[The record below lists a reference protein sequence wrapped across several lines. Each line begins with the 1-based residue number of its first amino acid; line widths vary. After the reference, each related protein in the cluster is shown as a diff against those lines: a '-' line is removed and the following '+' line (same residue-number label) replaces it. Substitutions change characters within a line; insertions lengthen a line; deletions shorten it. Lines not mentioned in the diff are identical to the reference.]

1 MTALLPDWESL
12 PLAEKVA
19 QMLVVR
25 ASGHLFDHQI
35 EYPVWEPPVQTLRR
49 WVQELG
55 VGGVILLG
63 GSAAEVRLRTDQLQ
77 DWATLPLLI
86 AADIEE
92 GVGQRFAGAVWL
104 PPPMALNAIAQW
116 NLDRAIQYAE
126 QMGSA
131 TAQEALAIGINWVLA
146 PIVDVNNNPA
156 NPVINVRA
164 FGDTP
169 ETVIQLTT
177 AFIRGAQRHAVLTT
191 AKHFP
196 GHGDTAIDSHL
207 ELPILPH
214 DKARLRAIEFPPF
227 VAAIEAGVEAII
239 TAHLQIPALDDTYPA
254 TLSPAILTG
263 ELRQQLGFSGL
274 IVTDALVMGAITNR
288 FGANEAPVLAV
299 EAGADIVLMPV
310 DPEGAIQALC
320 AAVETGRIPI
330 DRIHASLE
338 RIWRSKHQVCTP
350 SIAGEPHDWEQIP
363 PAGETQMT
371 DRLAQPQTIATLTA
385 ILQDSL
391 QVHHPTPSG
400 LDQSQLDQSQLD
412 QSQLDSLSATGSSCN
427 LTYRN
432 LILVDDVFNSPF
444 LSKQAPAITLPRDRG
459 YTLQLIDR
467 HTPPVLPDATTPT
480 LLQLFVRG
488 NPFRGNQE
496 LIQTAQNW
504 LKVLLQADRLQALVI
519 YGSPYV
525 LEQFIPDL
533 PPELPYVFSYGQMP
547 AAQTIAL
554 ENALE
559 IWLGRTE
566 ARLQT
571 NRMGDRRFTD

>member
-12 PLAEKVA
+12 PLAQQVA
-19 QMLVVR
+19 QMIVVR
-25 ASGHLFDHQI
+25 ASGHLFDPQI
-35 EYPVWEPPVQTLRR
+35 EYPVWEPPVQTLRH
-49 WVQELG
+49 WIQELG

-63 GSAAEVRLRTDQLQ
+63 GSAAEVRLRTEQLQ
-77 DWATLPLLI
+77 NWATVPLLI

-92 GVGQRFAGAVWL
+92 GVGQRFAGAIWL

-116 NLDRAIQYAE
+116 DLDRAIQYAE
-126 QMGSA
+126 QMGAA

-146 PIVDVNNNPA
+146 PVVDVNNNPA

-177 AFIRGAQRHAVLTT
+177 AFMRGAQRHAVLTT

-196 GHGDTAIDSHL
+196 GHGDTVIDSHL
-207 ELPILPH
+207 ELPILSH
-214 DKARLRAIEFPPF
+214 DKARLRTIEFPPF
-227 VAAIEAGVEAII
+227 AAAIAAGVEAVI
-239 TAHLQIPALDDTYPA
+239 TAHLQIPALDATYPA

-299 EAGADIVLMPV
+299 AAGADIVLMPV

-338 RIWRSKHQVCTP
+338 RIWRSKHQVCVPPITGDP
-350 SIAGEPHDWEQIP
+350 QGWEQIP
-363 PAGETQMT
+363 PAEETQQMT
-371 DRLAQPQTIATLTA
+371 DLLAQPQTIATLTA

-391 QVHHPTPSG
+391 QVHRPFSSRS
-400 LDQSQLDQSQLD
+400 DQSHSDQSH
-412 QSQLDSLSATGSSCN
+412 SDSLSATGSSRN
-427 LTYRN
+427 LTHRN
-432 LILVDDVFNSPF
+432 LILVDDIFNSPF
-444 LSKQAPAITLPRDRG
+444 LSKQAPAITLLRDRG

-467 HTPPVLPDATTPT
+467 HTPPVLPDATMLT

-496 LIQTAQNW
+496 LIQTAQTW
-504 LKVLLQADRLQALVI
+504 LKALLQGDRLQALVI

-525 LEQFIPDL
+525 LEQFVPDL

-547 AAQTIAL
+547 EAQTIAL
-554 ENALE
+554 DTL
-559 IWLGRTE
+559 LSSTE
-566 ARLQT
+566 ARFQT
-571 NRMGDRRFTD
+571 HRMGDRRFTD